1 MSRLILIKHSLPAID
16 PAVPAPEWRL
26 SEEGRRRAE
35 RLARRLEGLAPATI
49 ASSPETKAFATASI
63 LGAHHQLPVQV
74 VDDLRE
80 HERRRT
86 AYLGDQAFQDAVSA
100 ALRRPDELVF
110 GEETTGA
117 ARHRFTAAV
126 TGLLAT
132 TPPEWPLAIVTHG
145 TVLALY
151 VAAATGVDAVTLWR
165 QLGLPSYVVL
175 SRPDLALI
183 DIVDTI
189 V

>member
-1 MSRLILIKHSLPAID
+1 VSHLILIKHSLPALD
-16 PAVPAPEWRL
+16 PAAPAPEWCL

-35 RLARRLEGLAPATI
+35 LLARRLEGLAPAVI
-49 ASSPETKAFATASI
+49 ASSPEPKAIATASL
-63 LGAHHQLPVQV
+63 LGAHHHLPVQV
-74 VDDLRE
+74 VGDLRE

-86 AYLGDQAFQDAVSA
+86 AYLGDQAFQDAVIA
-100 ALRRPDELVF
+100 ALRHPDELVL

-126 TGLLAT
+126 TGLLTT
-132 TPPEWPLAIVTHG
+132 TPPERTLALVTHG

-151 VAAATGVDAVTLWR
+151 VAAATGVDVVALWR
-165 QLGLPSYVVL
+165 RLGLPSYVVL
-175 SRPDLALI
+175 SRPYLALI
-183 DIVDTI
+183 EIVDTI